1 MSQVSSV
8 TAFGNYLVNTREAR
22 LTGPRDLL
30 NELTLNTYLFAEMA
44 KGKDGGVAVQSGT
57 EISDTVK
64 ISPFSNSRN
73 YAPGDNRTTTRG
85 ATDKRIFVPW
95 RFTETDRPY
104 TEAEIDLNEGDEF
117 TQFKN
122 LEASLMTDLH
132 TDHLNFCEAS
142 LWAKPDATAME
153 NRNAGVN
160 LPQYSIPCFVTES
173 GGVPPTNTG
182 AWTTLAQINPSTEVN
197 WRSKVATYDSAN
209 PDDPNNGLFAAFDN
223 IMPQLDYM
231 VPGGYEKYIEND
243 NLKALKILTN
253 LDGLNL
259 FQSLLRS
266 GNDQTRAGP
275 QDPSYGK
282 PVFKGIPIDY
292 ISTLDTAELDETG
305 AVVGTATVAPTA
317 GTYQSQAYPA
327 GKPRFF
333 FVNARYLKI
342 VFHRKHMMRETDP
355 IHGGVSQRDTMSVFV
370 ESWWN
375 LFPKSRR
382 RHGIIRPAA

>member
-8 TAFGNYLVNTREAR
+8 SAFGNYLVNTREAR
-22 LTGPRDLL
+22 LTGPRELL
-30 NELTLNTYLFAEMA
+30 NELTKNTYLFAEMA
-44 KGKDGGVAVQSGT
+44 RGKDGGVAIQSGT

-73 YAPGDNRTTTRG
+73 YAPGDTRTTTRG

-132 TDHLNFCEAS
+132 TDHINFNEES
-142 LWAKPDATAME
+142 LWRLPDATNME
-153 NRNAGVN
+153 NRSAGVG
-160 LPQYSIPCFVTES
+160 LPQYSIPSIITES
-173 GGVPPTNTG
+173 GGVAPTNTG
-182 AWTTLAQINPSTEVN
+182 AWTTIASINPLTEVN
-197 WRSKVATYDSAN
+197 WRSRVSTYDSAN

-223 IMPQLDYM
+223 LMPQLEFV
-231 VPGGYEKYIEND
+231 VPGGFEKYMEND
-243 NLKALKILTN
+243 DLRAMKIVTN

-275 QDPSYGK
+275 QDPAYGM
-282 PVFKGIPIDY
+282 PQFKGIPIKY
-292 ISTLDTAELDETG
+292 ISTLDTALLDETG
-305 AVVGTATVAPTA
+305 ATAWNATTAPA
-317 GTYQSQAYPA
+317 IGTYTNQAYPK

-333 FVNARYLKI
+333 FINAKYLKV
-342 VFHRKHMMRETDP
+342 VFHKKHMMRETDP
-355 IHGGVSQRDTMSVFV
+355 ISGGVQQRDTMSVFV

-375 LFPKSRR
+375 LFPKSRK
-382 RHGIIRPAA
+382 RHGMVRPI